1 MVASGVSV
9 LLLTVRTT
17 ADNITAPVTR
27 VVITASEKTGCEVL
41 IHQACR
47 ISYSAILSKPLIGRF
62 SDSLEGTACPLF
74 FCLLARHLGV

>member
-9 LLLTVRTT
+9 LLLMARTT
-17 ADNITAPVTR
+17 AENITAPVTR
-27 VVITASEKTGCEVL
+27 VVITAGERTSCEVL

-47 ISYSAILSKPLIGRF
+47 ISYAAILSKPLIGGF
-62 SDSLEGTACPLF
+62 SDSPQGTGCPLF